1 MIPTHH
7 SLIKT
12 LFKHLADES
21 PDFESTYVFL
31 RKVQSEL
38 SEDEARRFVYEAI
51 MAFIDS
57 KVSIK
62 SSKSLM
68 VYLKFF
74 HFVSW
79 YSENYSDVR
88 NACAS
93 VIDTFL
99 THISQLTSVES
110 AARCINPLTEHMIH
124 QVIFQL
130 RMCSVS
136 ENLNKKKMYSKLLS
150 GVLSTLDEPYAT
162 HIKAAYATF

>member
-12 LFKHLADES
+12 LFSHLADES
-21 PDFESTYVFL
+21 SDFESIYVFL

-38 SEDEARRFVYEAI
+38 SADEARRFVVEAI
-51 MAFIDS
+51 MAFIES

-88 NACAS
+88 NACVS

-99 THISQLTSVES
+99 NYISQLTSIES
-110 AARCINPLTEHMIH
+110 AVRCINPLTEHMIH
-124 QVIFQL
+124 QVIFHL
-130 RMCSVS
+130 RLSSSS
-136 ENLNKKKMYSKLLS
+136 ENLNKKKKYSKLLF
-150 GVLSTLDEPYAT
+150 GILSTLEEPYAT